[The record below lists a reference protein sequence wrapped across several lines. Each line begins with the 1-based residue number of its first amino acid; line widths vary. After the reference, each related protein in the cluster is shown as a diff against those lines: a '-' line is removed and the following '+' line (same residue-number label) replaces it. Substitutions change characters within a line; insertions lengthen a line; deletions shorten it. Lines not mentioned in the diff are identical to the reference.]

1 MKRSERIRQAS
12 LVILLRPFLLLSLIG
27 FLTLG
32 APAQMSGQ
40 SVPSDGSSMVTF
52 HVNPSQSFVPIK
64 VVRVMLG
71 DKEIPL
77 DTPVPVEGMW
87 MRKFQVT
94 IQNVSSKA
102 IVLCDIAVMF
112 PETFAIA
119 SPVPSF
125 RVGMGTPSKHS
136 LMRKDG
142 T

>member
-1 MKRSERIRQAS
+1 
-12 LVILLRPFLLLSLIG
+12 
-27 FLTLG
+27 
-32 APAQMSGQ
+32 MSGQ
-40 SVPSDGSSMVTF
+40 SVPSDRSSMVTF
-52 HVNPSQSFVPIK
+52 HVNPHQSFVPVK

-77 DTPVPVEGMW
+77 DTPIPVEGMW
-87 MRKFQVT
+87 MRNFHVT

-125 RVGMGTPSKHS
+125 RVTLGTPTKHS

-142 T
+142 TYLVPHRPQPEAQLLPGALATLNAPAGADQVQDEA

>member
-1 MKRSERIRQAS
+1 
-12 LVILLRPFLLLSLIG
+12 
-27 FLTLG
+27 
-32 APAQMSGQ
+32 
-40 SVPSDGSSMVTF
+40 MVTF